1 VGDAV
6 PFTPPGFEQELQMP
20 FAESFELLGRYAE
33 DIAARLRAQ
42 YAASLGY
49 VVTIHKET
57 NPRFPCWEVKLH
69 RGLFAGARVT
79 IQPSPTMATRAVVGV
94 TWHSRLFDS
103 LQKVLG
109 TVNGL
114 IVILAF
120 IVFKIF
126 TRLIFT
132 LIGTFIVG
140 AVSVLMSVLVGLI
153 FAKKC
158 WDWFGGEFD
167 NQRLATL
174 AKEIKPIPLPSRT
187 N

>member
-6 PFTPPGFEQELQMP
+6 PFSPPGFEQELQKP

-42 YAASLGY
+42 YATSPGY
-49 VVTIHKET
+49 VITIHKET

-79 IQPSPTMATRAVVGV
+79 IQPSPTMADRAVVGV

-109 TVNGL
+109 AVNGV

-126 TRLIFT
+126 THLIFT

-158 WDWFGGEFD
+158 WDWFGGKFD
-167 NQRLATL
+167 DQRLATL

>member
-1 VGDAV
+1 VGDDV
-6 PFTPPGFEQELQMP
+6 PSTPPGFERELQKP

-33 DIAARLRAQ
+33 DIAAHLQAQ
-42 YAASLGY
+42 YAASRGY
-49 VVTIHKET
+49 VVTINKET

-79 IQPSPTMATRAVVGV
+79 IQPSATMAERAVVDV
-94 TWHSRLFDS
+94 TWHSRLFDR

-114 IVILAF
+114 IVILTF
-120 IVFKIF
+120 IIFKIF
-126 TRLIFT
+126 TRLIFA

-153 FAKKC
+153 FAKKF
-158 WDWFGGEFD
+158 WDWFGGEFN
-167 NQRLATL
+167 NQRLASV
-174 AKEIKPIPLPSRT
+174 AKEIKLIPLPSRT

>member
-1 VGDAV
+1 LPFIPPSFEKELPK
-6 PFTPPGFEQELQMP
+6 PFTD
-20 FAESFELLGRYAE
+20 SFELLGRYAQ
-33 DIAARLRAQ
+33 DVAARLQAQ
-42 YAASLGY
+42 YAGSPAY
-49 VVTIHKET
+49 IVAIDKEK
-57 NPRFPCWEVKLH
+57 NPKFPCWEVKLH

-79 IQPSPTMATRAVVGV
+79 IQPSATTADQALVQV
-94 TWHSRLFDS
+94 TWHSRLMDK
-103 LQKVLG
+103 LPKVLG
-109 TVNGL
+109 IVNAIL
-114 IVILAF
+114 VILTF

-126 TRLIFT
+126 TFLIFT

-140 AVSVLMSVLVGLI
+140 AISMLMSLLLGLI

-174 AKEIKPIPLPSRT
+174 ANEIEPIPLPSRT

>member
-1 VGDAV
+1 V
-6 PFTPPGFEQELQMP
+6 PFIPPGFEKELPKP

-33 DIAARLRAQ
+33 DIAARLRTQ
-42 YAASLGY
+42 YAASSGY

-79 IQPSPTMATRAVVGV
+79 IQPSPTMADRAVVDV
-94 TWHSRLFDS
+94 TWHSRLFDK
-103 LQKVLG
+103 LPKVLG

-140 AVSVLMSVLVGLI
+140 AVSVLMSVVVGLI

-158 WDWFGGEFD
+158 LDWFGGEFD
-167 NQRLATL
+167 NQRLDTL
-174 AKEIKPIPLPSRT
+174 AKEINPIPLPSRT